1 MIDFSGVTYSRSVSP
16 NSRSSTFDLPEDH
29 RHESWLPAQL
39 ESYLDERR
47 HKTNGQ
53 RVGRVGNSPKNGHLC
68 SNRQPEVLS
77 GAPDSDKNPS
87 RPLRLRGLAFF
98 IRGTNAVHAQHQRPP
113 FWVIALLKLV
123 ELCLSIGKMQAVAQC
138 GVKKRLTNMKA

>member
-87 RPLRLRGLAFF
+87 RPSPVPPFYPAIAFGDGGSFSDGGRLRGLDFF

-113 FWVIALLKLV
+113 FQR
-123 ELCLSIGKMQAVAQC
+123 SINRIRQA
-138 GVKKRLTNMKA
+138 KREN